1 MDIQYTAMLSSSLNK
16 NQSAFPGK
24 PFVTLTPFSKS
35 LWIIEDFAM
44 FTSIPSGT
52 AIDVYNLKVNLFIYG
67 AITEKQDVTYER
79 QVREGHR
86 ICNL

>member
-1 MDIQYTAMLSSSLNK
+1 
-16 NQSAFPGK
+16 
-24 PFVTLTPFSKS
+24 
-35 LWIIEDFAM
+35 
-44 FTSIPSGT
+44 
-52 AIDVYNLKVNLFIYG
+52 LKVNLFIYG